1 MARKIVLGIAALA
14 LLGAVGYVGFLFAVM
29 GPHDA
34 IGMLRYDQ
42 RHQGSLQ
49 VGDPAPDASLA
60 ALDGHSRVRLSERW
74 GAKPLV
80 LVFGSYT

>member
-1 MARKIVLGIAALA
+1 MLRKISLAAMVLAV
-14 LLGAVGYVGFLFAVM
+14 LGAVGYVGFLFAVM

-42 RHQGSLQ
+42 RHQGGLA
-49 VGDPAPDASLA
+49 VGDRAPDASLA
-60 ALDGHSRVRLSERW
+60 ALDGRSRVRLSERW
-74 GAKPLV
+74 GTKPLV